1 MVIQNGIDVVQS
13 RGEPKEYDYVVSHML
28 ERNTRAYLL
37 DLIGDNSRLLA
48 SGLGEEEVRHVI
60 GKEFCGVIDPAL
72 RGSTMRTWL
81 EYVKKRI
88 DEHFKFS
95 LR

>member
-1 MVIQNGIDVVQS
+1 VVIQNGIDVVQS

-60 GKEFCGVIDPAL
+60 GKEFRGVIDPAL